1 MLKYNSDFT
10 QSIFLVTNQGLPKEL
25 SRTAGEFLNC
35 QFDPIN
41 PQLYCLLT
49 RRQPQK
55 IFSEK
60 LTLEAIDL
68 QTFAV
73 KPLLVL
79 PDQVETKISLS
90 PDGLELLLDGVVAKK
105 SEPVTGDLRT
115 DGPSA
120 IAQSSLMLL
129 SLKKTSK
136 FNGDPSPQ
144 PLPLQ
149 GLRPQWLP

>member
-1 MLKYNSDFT
+1 MLKYNSDFS
-10 QSIFLVTNQGLPKEL
+10 QSIFLVTNQGLPKGL

-49 RRQPQK
+49 RRKPGK
-55 IFSEK
+55 YFSEK

-90 PDGLELLLDGVVAKK
+90 PDGLELLLDRVVAKK
-105 SEPVTGDLRT
+105 SAPVTRDLRT
-115 DGPSA
+115 NGLSA
-120 IAQSSLMLL
+120 IAQSNLMLL

-136 FNGDPSPQ
+136 FNGDPSAQ

-149 GLRPQWLP
+149 GFRPQWLP

>member
-1 MLKYNSDFT
+1 MLNYNSDFT

-41 PQLYCLLT
+41 PQLYCFLT
-49 RRQPQK
+49 RRKPGK
-55 IFSEK
+55 YFYDK
-60 LTLEAIDL
+60 LTLEAINW

-90 PDGLELLLDGVVAKK
+90 PEGLELLLDRVFAKQ
-105 SEPVTGDLRT
+105 SEPATGDLRT

-120 IAQSSLMLL
+120 ISQSSLMLL

>member
-1 MLKYNSDFT
+1 MLKYNSAFT
-10 QSIFLVTNQGLPKEL
+10 QSIFLVTNQGLQKEL
-25 SRTAGEFLNC
+25 SRTAGEFLNF

-49 RRQPQK
+49 RRKPGK
-55 IFSEK
+55 DFHEK

-68 QTFAV
+68 PTFAV

-79 PDQVETKISLS
+79 PDQVETKMSWS
-90 PDGLELLLDGVVAKK
+90 PDALELLLDRVVAKK
-105 SEPVTGDLRT
+105 SAPVTGDLRT
-115 DGPSA
+115 DGSSA

-136 FNGDPSPQ
+136 SNGDPSPQ

-149 GLRPQWLP
+149 GLRPQRLP

>member
-1 MLKYNSDFT
+1 M
-10 QSIFLVTNQGLPKEL
+10 
-25 SRTAGEFLNC
+25 R
-35 QFDPIN
+35 
-41 PQLYCLLT
+41 
-49 RRQPQK
+49 
-55 IFSEK
+55 K
-60 LTLEAIDL
+60 LTLEAIDW

-115 DGPSA
+115 DDPSA

-136 FNGDPSPQ
+136 LNGELSPQ

-149 GLRPQWLP
+149 GLRALIFSNLELLPSLLYSLNPFLAQFAAKICPFLEIFWRRRRR

>member
-1 MLKYNSDFT
+1 MVKYNSDFS
-10 QSIFLVTNQGLPKEL
+10 QSIFLVTNHEFQKEL
-25 SRTAGEFLNC
+25 IRTAGEFLNC
-35 QFDPIN
+35 QFDPRN

-49 RRQPQK
+49 RRKPGK
-55 IFSEK
+55 DFYEK
-60 LTLEAIDL
+60 LTVEAIDL

-79 PDQVETKISLS
+79 PEQVETKMSGS
-90 PDGLELLLDGVVAKK
+90 PDGLELLLDRVVAKK

-129 SLKKTSK
+129 SLKK
-136 FNGDPSPQ
+136 NI
-144 PLPLQ
+144 
-149 GLRPQWLP
+149 

>member
-25 SRTAGEFLNC
+25 SRTAGEFFNC

-49 RRQPQK
+49 RRKPGK
-55 IFSEK
+55 YFYEK
-60 LTLEAIDL
+60 LTLEAINW

-79 PDQVETKISLS
+79 PDKVEKKMSLS
-90 PDGLELLLDGVVAKK
+90 PDELEFLLDRIVAKK
-105 SEPVTGDLRT
+105 SEPVTGDWRT

-136 FNGDPSPQ
+136 FNGAPSPQ

-149 GLRPQWLP
+149 SLRPQWLP